1 MSPQG
6 LNSSLKS
13 LQLWLLNSPIT
24 YVVGCTALWYFRG
37 RCFGEPPNPADPPAS
52 SPHILITRL
61 LFLPF
66 LQRFCCHF
74 ISIILFYCTSSGHH
88 APHMGWGNDPG
99 LKQQK
104 CVQCAHFHLPLTEIM
119 CKALSFRFTENLSP
133 CFQNKVAFHLGRTLA
148 WKAFLIP
155 KI

>member
-13 LQLWLLNSPIT
+13 LQLWLLNYLRCWLHRLMIFSRKVFWGATKPRRPPGIFTT
-24 YVVGCTALWYFRG
+24 YFDHEAPFSAISSKILLSLHFHHIVLLHILRT
-37 RCFGEPPNPADPPAS
+37 S
-52 SPHILITRL
+52 SPSNGLGKWSWPETAEV
-61 LFLPF
+61 
-66 LQRFCCHF
+66 
-74 ISIILFYCTSSGHH
+74 CTVRTFSPSSH
-88 APHMGWGNDPG
+88 
-99 LKQQK
+99 
-104 CVQCAHFHLPLTEIM
+104 CTEIM

-155 KI
+155 RI